1 MIGLEQFLATALL
14 PGSWPLSFHWTTS
27 AVSTLGGEH
36 FLRLSPTSFSSSG
49 MPAVS
54 FDSLNSNSVSFLLN
68 VYYSLKTIT
77 TSCKGS
83 HLFCPNSFS
92 QFWVWHIM
100 LPHICEARPGK
111 VSPTFWNP
119 HTLVCMNLE
128 ALCWLEIYP
137 GGQKYFSYSSIKD
150 VTVRAASTVARVVDA
165 HPWALSPLRAR
176 NWDSLWMVTLFFE

>member
-1 MIGLEQFLATALL
+1 MMGLEQFLATALL

-36 FLRLSPTSFSSSG
+36 FLRLSPTSSSSCG

-54 FDSLNSNSVSFLLN
+54 FDSLNSNSVTFLLN

-92 QFWVWHIM
+92 QFWSGTSCFHTFVKQDLERS
-100 LPHICEARPGK
+100 LPH
-111 VSPTFWNP
+111 S
-119 HTLVCMNLE
+119 
-128 ALCWLEIYP
+128 EIL
-137 GGQKYFSYSSIKD
+137 I
-150 VTVRAASTVARVVDA
+150 
-165 HPWALSPLRAR
+165 
-176 NWDSLWMVTLFFE
+176 LWFA